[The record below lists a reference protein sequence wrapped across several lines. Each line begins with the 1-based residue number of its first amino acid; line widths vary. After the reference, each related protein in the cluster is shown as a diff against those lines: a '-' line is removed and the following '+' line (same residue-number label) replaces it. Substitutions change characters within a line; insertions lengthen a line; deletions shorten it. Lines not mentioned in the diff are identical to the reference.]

1 QALTMAAVPE
11 AETPLMR
18 LKHYLVDQDVQEAV
32 TYSFVDPAM
41 QALLGDG
48 VQGVRLANPIASNL
62 AEMRRSL
69 MPGLVEAV
77 RHNVNRQAP
86 RVRVFETG
94 QCFVSSGDQLD
105 QSERLGIALYGQ
117 QAPLHFSGDRLVD
130 FFDLKG

>member
-1 QALTMAAVPE
+1 MATNNLPTSLPAQALTMAAVPE

-48 VQGVRLANPIASNL
+48 AQGVRLANPIASNL

-86 RVRVFETG
+86 RVRGLRNRTVL
-94 QCFVSSGDQLD
+94 CVL
-105 QSERLGIALYGQ
+105 R
-117 QAPLHFSGDRLVD
+117 
-130 FFDLKG
+130 